1 MLLGKTEASTVRE
14 ERQMG
19 AHEALRAWF
28 GSPRRR
34 SVAGLVIAL
43 AGVPLLLGIDNCS
56 ELKTPIGSP
65 EQGWTD
71 PRISGVWLL
80 SDGDNGT
87 FTEHAGTLW
96 VFEPFDAT
104 TWLVTRAMFQRD
116 VSAASPP
123 AGAPLAAPEA
133 AASGTRDI
141 ATSVPPDVPRV
152 VSTLRE
158 SLAEP
163 TEMGTFKGWL
173 TSLGGRRYLVLQE
186 VITPSSARGFRP
198 DAWTVFEV
206 SLENGRLVL
215 SFIDTSIEHLDNVT
229 SRARAEAI
237 IARHAGSAGFST
249 RAFVLHPVPR
259 ASYDD
264 AKQALARH
272 FKH

>member
-1 MLLGKTEASTVRE
+1 
-14 ERQMG
+14 MG
-19 AHEALRAWF
+19 ARQALRAWF

-43 AGVPLLLGIDNCS
+43 IAVPLLLGIDNCS

-71 PRISGVWLL
+71 PRISGVWFD
-80 SDGDNGT
+80 SGGVT
-87 FTEHAGTLW
+87 RPITEHPGALW

-104 TWLVTRAMFQRD
+104 TWLVTRATFRRA
-116 VSAASPP
+116 VGAAAPP
-123 AGAPLAAPEA
+123 ASAPIAAPEA
-133 AASGTRDI
+133 AASGPRDI
-141 ATSVPPDVPRV
+141 ATGVPPDVPRV

-163 TEMGTFKGWL
+163 EEASIFKGWL

-186 VITPSSARGFRP
+186 VITPSSGRGFRP
-198 DAWTVFEV
+198 EVWTVLEV
-206 SLENGRLVL
+206 SLESGQLVL
-215 SFIDTSIEHLDNVT
+215 SIINTSIEHLDNAS

-237 IARHAGSAGFST
+237 IARHAGSAEFS
-249 RAFVLHPVPR
+249 RPAFVLHPVPR